1 MKFRSVLLLGI
12 LCTLL
17 FIGRA
22 AQAEMVSIA
31 NEDINMRS
39 GPGTQHEV
47 LWKIGSGFPVDIVK
61 SEGEWVQVK
70 DFEGSTGWVKKNT
83 TQKTPHMIVKAN
95 KGTTKQVDVRSEPN
109 ATKGKVVARAN
120 YGVVFK
126 TLEKKGGWV
135 KVEHGQGV
143 IGWVESG
150 QLWGF

>member
-1 MKFRSVLLLGI
+1 MKFRSVILLGI

-22 AQAEMVSIA
+22 ALAEMVSIA

-47 LWKIGSGFPVDIVK
+47 LWKIGSGFPVEIVK

-83 TQKTPHMIVKAN
+83 TQKTPHMIVKVN

-143 IGWVESG
+143 TGWVESG